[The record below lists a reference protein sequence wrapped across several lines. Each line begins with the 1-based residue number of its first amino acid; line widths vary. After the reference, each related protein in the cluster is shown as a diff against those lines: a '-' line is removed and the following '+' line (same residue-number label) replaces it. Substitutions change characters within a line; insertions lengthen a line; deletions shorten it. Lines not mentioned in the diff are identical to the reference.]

1 MKYIIR
7 STDHGKRISKEGID
21 EKINMAKG
29 QILDFGLQY
38 VEYQAV
44 LGSLDPMG
52 NRIEEQ
58 VIVIEDAGGDSLV

>member
-7 STDHGKRISKEGID
+7 STDHGKRISKEVID
-21 EKINMAKG
+21 EKLNMAKK

-58 VIVIEDAGGDSLV
+58 VVVIEDAGGDSLV